1 MGQKFKN
8 LVTGTKTEVARV
20 RRGFLPNPW
29 NEPGRDVDV
38 GSRDA
43 FGRKTQQ
50 NLSAH
55 YGAQF
60 CKDIAQGAA
69 ITSLK

>member
-1 MGQKFKN
+1 MGQQFKN
-8 LVTGTKTEVARV
+8 LVMGTKTEVAGV

-29 NEPGRDVDV
+29 NEPGRGVDV
-38 GSRDA
+38 GSRNT
-43 FGRKTQQ
+43 FRKKTQQ

-69 ITSLK
+69 ITLLK